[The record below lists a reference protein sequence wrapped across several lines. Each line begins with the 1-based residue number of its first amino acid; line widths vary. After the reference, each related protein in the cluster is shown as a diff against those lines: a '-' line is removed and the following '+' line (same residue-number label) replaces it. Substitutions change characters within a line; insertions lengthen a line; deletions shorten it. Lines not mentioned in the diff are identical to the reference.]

1 MPAPHRSAIA
11 WTDYS
16 GGDANFVKGCTP
28 VSEGCANCYARAIY
42 ERFGREFG
50 NVQVSFEA
58 LDRLARWKP
67 RPPWKRMDSTRA
79 YTERPMV
86 FVCDTGDLFHDD
98 VPAVFI
104 EQAMD
109 MMRGR
114 SDVDWQ
120 VLTKRPLRMLQWWAQ
135 SPGYLPDNIWLGVS
149 IENQARADTR
159 VPLLLQVPAAVR
171 FVSVEP
177 MLGPVDLRRWLRGL
191 NGTQEPRVH
200 LVICGAESGPN
211 RREFDV
217 QWALDL
223 YHQCRE
229 AGVPFFY
236 KQGSAL
242 RPGCNAHLPGYGVV
256 QEWPY
261 V

>member
-16 GGDANFVKGCTP
+16 GGDANFVTGCTP
-28 VSEGCANCYARAIY
+28 VSEGCRNCYAKVIY
-42 ERFGREFG
+42 ERFGRDFG

-67 RPPWKRMDSTRA
+67 KPPWKRMDSTRA
-79 YTERPMV
+79 YTERPMC

-120 VLTKRPLRMLQWWAQ
+120 VLTKRPLRMLQWWKQ

-149 IENQARADTR
+149 VENQARAEER
-159 VPLLLQVPAAVR
+159 VPLLLELPATVR
-171 FVSVEP
+171 VLSVEP
-177 MLGPVDLRRWLRGL
+177 MLGPVDLNQWLPWL
-191 NGTQEPRVH
+191 DW
-200 LVICGAESGPN
+200 VICGGESGPR

-217 QWALDL
+217 TWALHL
-223 YHQCRE
+223 EWQCRG
-229 AGVPFFY
+229 AGIPFFY

-242 RPGCNAHLPGYGVV
+242 KPGQHAELPGYGVV
-256 QEWPY
+256 QEWPQ
-261 V
+261 